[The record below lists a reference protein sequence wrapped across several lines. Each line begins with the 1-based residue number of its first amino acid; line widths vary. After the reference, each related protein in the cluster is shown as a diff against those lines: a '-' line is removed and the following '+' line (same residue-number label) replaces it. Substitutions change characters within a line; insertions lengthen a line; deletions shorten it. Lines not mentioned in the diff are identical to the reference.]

1 MQSYTPTTLRASDY
15 ETEYPSLE
23 DDLKDQAISLIKASD
38 ILMPWHDIA
47 SELADSISYSLS
59 YSQGDG
65 VCFTGGSIDGYYIA
79 RTGFSSYYL
88 HENTFLVDHDDD
100 GTKKQA
106 DIYTDELRD
115 ICKKLEAYGYTLIDQ
130 ADIESIKFQ
139 AFERFKSNNG
149 IESDTGY
156 YDFVESKE
164 NGTLIAT
171 SGDTSLDDF
180 YLVLP
185 ETITLTREVGYKVF
199 A

>member
-15 ETEYPSLE
+15 ETEYLSLK
-23 DDLKDQAISLIKASD
+23 DDIKDQAISLIKASD

-47 SELADSISYSLS
+47 SELADSINYSLS

-65 VCFTGGSIDGYYIA
+65 VCFTSGSIDGYYIA
-79 RTGFSSYYL
+79 RTWFSNYYS
-88 HENTFLVDHDDD
+88 HENTFLVDHDD

-115 ICKKLEAYGYTLIDQ
+115 ICKKLEAYGYTLIDE
-130 ADIESIKFQ
+130 ANMESIKFQ
-139 AFERFKSNNG
+139 AFERFKELNG
-149 IESDTGY
+149 IESDASY
-156 YDFVESKE
+156 HDFVESKE

-185 ETITLTREVGYKVF
+185 ETVTMTREVSYKVF